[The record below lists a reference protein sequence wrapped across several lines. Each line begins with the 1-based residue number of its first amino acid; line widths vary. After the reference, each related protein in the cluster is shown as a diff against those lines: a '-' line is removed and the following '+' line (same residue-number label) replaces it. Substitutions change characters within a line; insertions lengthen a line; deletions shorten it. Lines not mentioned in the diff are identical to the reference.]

1 MACFRP
7 GADGC
12 ATTGL
17 WPAEGPPG
25 EGGRAWGLMQFEQTP
40 EMETYFLEKKGLTV
54 LHVDRCRV
62 AEANLPFK
70 SKDIGNDAVGGSLK
84 CAFSSWSWGLHCLPS
99 TFKFLCC
106 IPKYKLLLCQGYNP
120 TP

>member
-7 GADGC
+7 CADGC

-17 WPAEGPPG
+17 WPAKGPPG
-25 EGGRAWGLMQFEQTP
+25 EGGRARGVMQDEQTP
-40 EMETYFLEKKGLTV
+40 EMETYFSEKKGLTA
-54 LHVDRCRV
+54 LRVDRRQA

-70 SKDIGNDAVGGSLK
+70 SKDIGNGAVGASPN
-84 CAFSSWSWGLHCLPS
+84 CTRSFWSWGLHCFPS
-99 TFKFLCC
+99 THEFLCY

-120 TP
+120 IP